1 MTFKKILASLGLIAV
16 LSACNNQEINT
27 SENVANEEEISA
39 ALDEDNTSKDSADD
53 TENKNLEEDGENEE
67 QIDHGKWRNML
78 VEFGEFSEDF
88 ADELTDDEIDQYVSD
103 GRELSKETGYWD
115 VKDFVFQEIAKDY
128 PEEESKF
135 PLESIAARYDQVAS
149 VEGELTDKFD
159 YERRLLGDYGYLADG
174 VWNIDDYFIQE
185 ALNIAYMEDE
195 ELYYED
201 YVKRAGEI
209 LFEDDL
215 DSDDLDSGKE
225 KEVSQSEEESTSPT
239 EDITEEDQSTT
250 SEKAESKKPSMRR
263 FGSSQTDYDALKA
276 ALVQYYEFNPS
287 TVNQITNEDI
297 DIAYTRAMDRL
308 DQTGFGD
315 IGLIFEE
322 LGKMYPGASTM
333 YPGE

>member
-16 LSACNNQEINT
+16 LSACNNQEINST
-27 SENVANEEEISA
+27 EHVANEEEISA
-39 ALDEDNTSKDSADD
+39 ALDDNNSNEESAESTKSTEDK
-53 TENKNLEEDGENEE
+53 KLEEENVDSD
-67 QIDHGKWRNML
+67 QIDFSKWRSML

-88 ADELTDDEIDQYVSD
+88 ADDLTDDQIDHYVTYAK
-103 GRELSKETGYWD
+103 ELSKETGYWD
-115 VKDFVFQEIAKDY
+115 VKDFVFQEIANDY
-128 PEEESKF
+128 PQAESKF
-135 PLESIAARYDQVAS
+135 PLESIAAKYDQVAS
-149 VEGELTDKFD
+149 EEGELTDKFD
-159 YERRLLGDYGYLADG
+159 YERRLLGDYGYLQNG

-185 ALNIAYMEDE
+185 ALNIAYLEDE

-209 LFEDDL
+209 LFEDSL
-215 DSDDLDSGKE
+215 EDSKSDEETSTSKKDQTESTN
-225 KEVSQSEEESTSPT
+225 QSESSLNAKEE
-239 EDITEEDQSTT
+239 
-250 SEKAESKKPSMRR
+250 KSKKPSMRR

-276 ALVQYYEFNPS
+276 SLVQYYEFNPA

>member
-1 MTFKKILASLGLIAV
+1 MTYKKILASLGLIVILA
-16 LSACNNQEINT
+16 ACNNQEIN
-27 SENVANEEEISA
+27 SKQNVANEEEISA
-39 ALDEDNTSKDSADD
+39 ALDENTTIEANGESK
-53 TENKNLEEDGENEE
+53 ENKTAEDTKESNEK
-67 QIDHGKWRNML
+67 IDHDKWRKML
-78 VEFGEFSEDF
+78 VKFGEFSEDF
-88 ADELTDDEIDQYVSD
+88 ADELTDDQIDEYVAKAK
-103 GRELSKETGYWD
+103 ELSKETGYWD
-115 VKDFVFQEIAKDY
+115 VKDFVFQEISKDY

-135 PLESIAARYDQVAS
+135 PLESVAAKYDQVAS
-149 VEGELTDKFD
+149 KEGELTDKFN

-174 VWNIDDYFIQE
+174 VWTIDDYFIQE

-209 LFEDDL
+209 LFDD
-215 DSDDLDSGKE
+215 DSESDTDKE
-225 KEVSQSEEESTSPT
+225 ADQTEEESASTSKEAT
-239 EDITEEDQSTT
+239 STSQDQSSP

-276 ALVQYYEFNPS
+276 ALVQYYEFNPA